1 MDNVTRSKVLD
12 KMTTERDLRNQM
24 RYFKETTLAEGMAQ
38 GMAEGMAQGMAEGM
52 AQGMAQG
59 RAETVKQMLAAGI
72 SAETIANALG
82 ISVEEC
88 LSL

>member
-1 MDNVTRSKVLD
+1 
-12 KMTTERDLRNQM
+12 MTTERDLRNQM
-24 RYFKETTLAEGMAQ
+24 RYFKETTL
-38 GMAEGMAQGMAEGM
+38 AEGMAQGMAEGM